1 MVKVDITFEK
11 QCYMTFIFLQDES
24 FAAIEE
30 LYGINI
36 QRDERSVRV
45 MVSRKTGKPVVSSF

>member
-11 QCYMTFIFLQDES
+11 QCYMTFICLQDES